1 MSNNKVG
8 IVAIGVI
15 AAVGLFIYHKSMVKK
30 NKPIVNKN
38 NKKEN
43 IVKPNLKV
51 ETIESEKVKKSKDL
65 IVESLDSIDIL
76 KSIEEFETKI
86 LQDEKR
92 IMANEIYKFI
102 GNLYMENE
110 LAKTSVEDD
119 GLIIEEKITRV
130 IYVDELPDEELTFEF
145 EEVFEF

>member
-1 MSNNKVG
+1 
-8 IVAIGVI
+8 
-15 AAVGLFIYHKSMVKK
+15 MVKK

-92 IMANEIYKFI
+92 IMANEIYKYI

-110 LAKTSVEDD
+110 LAKSIVEDD
-119 GLIIEEKITRV
+119 GLIIEEIITRV